1 MSDSDFEYGTLER
14 ETEETVGE
22 VTSLS
27 MTKRVDC
34 RQRKRNVEAV
44 VSEKVDSSSA
54 ASCSGGRSVR
64 QRQDKRGRPPSRLP
78 PAYETLLNFYEA
90 VDSVLCFLVKNRIP
104 TKVSNLQSM
113 ISKTYN
119 GMYGNNET
127 ILMQLRSIVRIA
139 EGAVRFERV
148 SEAVAELDG
157 GCYLSVVFSNI
168 GGTGAARRNKRL
180 KLVRE
185 GLENYYLQSQSSLPS
200 PPSSSLHCSS
210 NMSGLPPPA
219 DLPRS
224 PEPKKK
230 SEDPLLIPPFATGT
244 MKTLTDDDEVET
256 KRGLQSGKEL
266 VSYLQTLPFY
276 KDQIVHMEFKPPQ
289 SAVFSDLENPL
300 PRPLAEAIQLK
311 KGISRFYQHQVKA
324 INAAM
329 QGKHVA
335 ISTATSSGKSIIF
348 NIPVLSSI
356 LSSPPG
362 SCIALYLYPT
372 KALAQD
378 QLRHLKSLVS
388 GNSQL
393 SNAIT
398 LACLDGDTE
407 HASRSRVAT
416 SANILLSNPD
426 FLHASF
432 LPNHKRWSR
441 VLKGLRFVVLDESHT
456 YKGAFGAHVSCVM
469 KRMLRLHSIYSNRS
483 NPPPQFICCSATMEN
498 TEEHFSALLPLEEY
512 LGGRGNLCCIPSKD
526 DTAPQG
532 GKTLLLWRPPSITTT
547 TDVSQKCSAAVN
559 VIPRGGQKH
568 SPASS
573 NGNYRLSAQC
583 DRQHVVRRFKEGTN
597 ISASSFPRTAASTR
611 TMAAVNATTFCNK
624 LTSSLFEKV
633 CSGVHDNHHMME
645 SSYDGGGVVVPS
657 ASGATN
663 LKQCPT
669 SQMVSTFEPQ
679 VVGRDTNSEKH
690 QVGEDG
696 PIPHDDDSVIND
708 LSTIASGG
716 GVSTA
721 VILDAAVSEDVGS
734 FSCTTTA
741 EESGESEEFVRRT
754 SPILET
760 AMLFSALVKQG
771 IRTLAFCRTRKLT
784 ELVLQV
790 RWTPAVVLLTHIIYI
805 IVQVVVPQ
813 GHFCD

>member
-1 MSDSDFEYGTLER
+1 M
-14 ETEETVGE
+14 GE
-22 VTSLS
+22 FIPLS
-27 MTKRVDC
+27 MTKRVGC
-34 RQRKRNVEAV
+34 RQRNVEAV

-54 ASCSGGRSVR
+54 ASCNGGRSVR
-64 QRQDKRGRPPSRLP
+64 QRQGKRGRLPSCLP

-113 ISKTYN
+113 MSKTYN
-119 GMYGNNET
+119 GIYGNNET
-127 ILMQLRSIVRIA
+127 ILMQLRSIVTIA
-139 EGAVRFERV
+139 EGVVRFERV
-148 SEAVAELDG
+148 SKLVAELDDG

-168 GGTGAARRNKRL
+168 NGTGAARRSKRL

-185 GLENYYLQSQSSLPS
+185 GLENYYLQSQGSLPP

-210 NMSGLPPPA
+210 NMPGLPPPA
-219 DLPRS
+219 DLPRY

-230 SEDPLLIPPFATGT
+230 SEDSLLIPPFSTGT
-244 MKTLTDDDEVET
+244 MKTLTDGDEEVET
-256 KRGLQSGKEL
+256 KRGRLQSGKEL

-300 PRPLAEAIQLK
+300 PRPLVEALQVK
-311 KGISRFYQHQVKA
+311 KGISRFYQHQAKA

-335 ISTATSSGKSIIF
+335 ISTATSSGKSMIF

-362 SCIALYLYPT
+362 ACIALYLYPT

-378 QLRHLKSLVS
+378 QLRHLKNLVN

-393 SNAIT
+393 SNLIN
-398 LACLDGDTE
+398 LACVDGDTE
-407 HASRSRVAT
+407 HASRSQAAA

-426 FLHASF
+426 FLHAAI

-441 VLKGLRFVVLDESHT
+441 VLKGLRFLVLDESHT

-469 KRMLRLHSIYSNRS
+469 KRMLRLHSVYSNRL
-483 NPPPQFICCSATMEN
+483 NPLPQFICCSATMEN
-498 TEEHFSALLPLEEY
+498 TEGHFSALLPLKEC
-512 LGGRGNLCCIPSKD
+512 LGGKGNLCCIPSKD
-526 DTAPQG
+526 DAAPQS

-547 TDVSQKCSAAVN
+547 NISQECSTPVN
-559 VIPRGGQKH
+559 VIPRGGQKY

-573 NGNYRLSAQC
+573 NGNHHRLSAQC
-583 DRQHVVRRFKEGTN
+583 NAQCVAQQFKEGTN
-597 ISASSFPRTAASTR
+597 ISVSPFPRMVG
-611 TMAAVNATTFCNK
+611 TMAAAGVNASIFSNK
-624 LTSSLFEKV
+624 LASSPL
-633 CSGVHDNHHMME
+633 HDNHDMME
-645 SSYDGGGVVVPS
+645 SSYGGGGRGVVPATS
-657 ASGATN
+657 SGIATTN
-663 LKQCPT
+663 LKQCLT
-669 SQMVSTFEPQ
+669 LQMASTTFEPQ
-679 VVGRDTNSEKH
+679 VVGGRDTNSEK
-690 QVGEDG
+690 QKVGEDG
-696 PIPHDDDSVIND
+696 PPIPYDDDDSIVD
-708 LSTIASGG
+708 EFSMIAGG
-716 GVSTA
+716 GGGSMA
-721 VILDAAVSEDVGS
+721 VMLDDDAAAASPEDVRS

-741 EESGESEEFVRRT
+741 EESGESEELVRRT

-771 IRTLAFCRTRKLT
+771 IRTLAFCHTRKLT

-790 RWTPAVVLLTHIIYI
+790 RWTSAVVTHNIYT
-805 IVQVVVPQ
+805 IVHAV
-813 GHFCD
+813 